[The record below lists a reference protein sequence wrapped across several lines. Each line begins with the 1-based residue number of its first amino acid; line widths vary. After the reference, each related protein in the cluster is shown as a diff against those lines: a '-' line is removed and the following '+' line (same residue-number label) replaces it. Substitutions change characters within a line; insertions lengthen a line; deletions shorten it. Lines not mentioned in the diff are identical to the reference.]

1 MNPMM
6 RSIAIFLCALI
17 ILVLQ
22 VTPVTATYTLSA
34 ASYSPNP
41 PLVVG
46 GHQHVTATYYL
57 GPSGATTFIPG
68 HQLQMQTDLVI
79 AQWNI
84 QVIQNGRNAA
94 QQTAYGSVAFVNGA
108 LLSYPSNNDV
118 SLSVT
123 IDGIVPQGQ
132 GDQVML
138 IQVKELDNSGNVVP
152 DSEITV
158 SQPVAGQPT
167 TIPLTVLS
175 TPVPTTIPSSPTT
188 SEGFPVILGIL
199 AISVLVIILHSKAR

>member
-1 MNPMM
+1 
-6 RSIAIFLCALI
+6 
-17 ILVLQ
+17 
-22 VTPVTATYTLSA
+22 
-34 ASYSPNP
+34 
-41 PLVVG
+41 
-46 GHQHVTATYYL
+46 
-57 GPSGATTFIPG
+57 
-68 HQLQMQTDLVI
+68 MQTDLVI

>member
-1 MNPMM
+1 MNPIM
-6 RSIAIFLCALI
+6 RRIALFLCALVV
-17 ILVLQ
+17 LVLQ

-46 GHQHVTATYYL
+46 GHQHITATYYL

-68 HQLQMQTDLVI
+68 HQLQMQTDLVN

-94 QQTAYGSVAFVNGA
+94 QQTASGSVAFVNGA

-132 GDQVML
+132 GDQVMVL
-138 IQVKELDNSGNVVP
+138 QTKELDNSGNVVP
-152 DSEITV
+152 GSEITI

-175 TPVPTTIPSSPTT
+175 THVPATIPPSPTP
-188 SEGFPVILGIL
+188 SEGFPVIAGIF
-199 AISVLVIILHSKAR
+199 AISVLVIILHREDR